1 MATLAVALSRR
12 RTRSSRVAYQL
23 ALAVFGSW
31 LIAGLAQVSVHLP
44 FTPVPITG
52 QTLGVLLVGAALGP
66 LFGPASMLL
75 YLAQVAV
82 GLPFL
87 APNASGGHD
96 VGIAV
101 LRTTAAT
108 GGYLWGFLAAAWVVG
123 WLARAGWDRSLGS
136 SIGMFFVGEAVL
148 YAVGV
153 PWLMAALSVPLAK
166 GLAYGLTPFVVGD
179 ALKLLV
185 AAGLLPAAWR
195 LTGRGDLRRR
205 G

>member
-1 MATLAVALSRR
+1 MATLAVALSPR

-23 ALAVFGSW
+23 ALAAFGSW
-31 LIAGLAQVSVHLP
+31 LIAGLAQASVHLP

-66 LFGPASMLL
+66 LYGPVSILL

-87 APNASGGHD
+87 ATNAAGGHD
-96 VGIAV
+96 VGVAV
-101 LRTTAAT
+101 LRSTAAT

-136 SIGMFFVGEAVL
+136 SIGMFFIGEAVL

-153 PWLMAALSVPLAK
+153 PWLTAALSIPLTK
-166 GLAYGLTPFVVGD
+166 GLAYGLTPFIIGD

-195 LTGRGDLRRR
+195 LTRRDDVR
-205 G
+205 RCG